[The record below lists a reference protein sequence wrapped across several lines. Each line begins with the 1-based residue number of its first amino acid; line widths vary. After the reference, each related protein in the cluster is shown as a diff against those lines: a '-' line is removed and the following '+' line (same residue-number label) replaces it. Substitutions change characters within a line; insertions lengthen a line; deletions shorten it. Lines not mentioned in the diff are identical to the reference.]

1 MQSIKVVSLDFGPHK
16 FRRLSNISIPIAPR
30 LTVIAGHNGIGK
42 STILA
47 LLAHPSG
54 LTNRPVRDTP
64 LTYSASVNTS
74 YFDKTFQANFNEII
88 HIDPQKDYL
97 DKLGPPKILCEPDV
111 SYLINKSETI
121 VKACRLGPRPGP
133 SSSSS
138 SDARM
143 VARTVKPTT
152 SVFTSTDGAITVG
165 SAGKVPL
172 PTIYLGMTRVLPIG
186 EAEPGT
192 ASSAA
197 TSMHVDDAALIA
209 SFMNRVISGNKAS
222 GAKITS
228 QRIKNTGKISGQP
241 LQSFDARCVSLGQD
255 SLGSI
260 ALALASF
267 QKLSR
272 EWAQYPGGLLIVDEI
287 DAGLH
292 PHAIGKLVA
301 ELKKHAK
308 RLRLQVIAT
317 THSPKLIEAVH
328 PESEPL
334 NDAPQDGVVY
344 LRDTNLPSVISN
356 PTLKQILNDMDL
368 VPPGPAPAPAPAPKP
383 PKLKIYF
390 EDDEALALFRA
401 IVPSADLKRIG
412 KTHGVALDPMPL
424 GVGCESLASFA
435 DHDPYFKKV
444 VMVLDGDSKTDCS
457 LPKNDHIVKLPGDSY
472 SAVKKA
478 TDNKDIV
485 DRPLSPER
493 NLLQYLKA
501 IVDNPDAHVKTIQ
514 RLAKRDITTNML
526 SEHVLDGE
534 VTVLSKRE
542 PMKGWWTSKNILIKD
557 WKLIEEWACDR
568 PTEVAAF
575 QQALDVA
582 VGKVAARKKK

>member
-1 MQSIKVVSLDFGPHK
+1 MQSIKIVSLDFGLNK
-16 FRRLSNISIPIAPR
+16 FRKLSNISIPISPR

-54 LTNRPVRDTP
+54 LTNRPVKGAA
-64 LTYSASVNTS
+64 LTYAPSANIS

-97 DKLGPPKILCEPDV
+97 DKIGPPKILCEPEV
-111 SYLINKSETI
+111 SYSINKTETI

-133 SSSSS
+133 SSTS

-143 VARTVKPTT
+143 VARTVRPTT
-152 SVFTSTDGAITVG
+152 AVFTNADGSITVG
-165 SAGKVPL
+165 PASKVPL

-197 TSMHVDDAALIA
+197 TSMHVEDAALVA
-209 SFMNRVISGNKAS
+209 SFINKVISGNKAS
-222 GAKITS
+222 AAKITS
-228 QRIKNTGKISGQP
+228 QRIKNTGKVSGQP
-241 LQSFDARCVSLGQD
+241 LHGFDARCVSLGQD

-260 ALALASF
+260 AFALASF

-272 EWAQYPGGLLIVDEI
+272 EWEHYPGGLLIVDEI

-301 ELKKHAK
+301 ELKTHAK
-308 RLRLQVIAT
+308 SLRLQIVAT

-334 NDAPQDGVVY
+334 NPAPLDGVIY
-344 LRDTNLPSVISN
+344 LRDTNLPSVIPS

-368 VPPGPAPAPAPAPKP
+368 VPPARESKTKP
-383 PKLKIYF
+383 QKVKIYF
-390 EDDEALALFRA
+390 EDDEAASLCRA
-401 IVPSADLKRIG
+401 IVPSVDLKRIG
-412 KTHGVALDPMPL
+412 KKHKVSLDLMPL
-424 GVGCESLASFA
+424 GVGCESLSLLA
-435 DHDPYFKKV
+435 DHDSYFKKV
-444 VMVLDGDSKTDCS
+444 VMVLDGDSKTNCA
-457 LPKNDHIVKLPGDSY
+457 LPKNDHIVKLPSDLY
-472 SAVKKA
+472 SADK
-478 TDNKDIV
+478 TGLENRDII

-493 NLLQYLKA
+493 CLLQYLNA
-501 IVDNPDAHVKTIQ
+501 LVDNPEAHAETIA
-514 RLAKRDITTNML
+514 RLAARDVTTNML

-534 VTVLSKRE
+534 TNVLSKRE
-542 PMKGWWTSKNILIKD
+542 QMKGWWNSKLTLIND
-557 WKLIEEWACDR
+557 WQLIEEWAPR
-568 PTEVAAF
+568 PPPRPN
-575 QQALDVA
+575 ALCKA
-582 VGKVAARKKK
+582 